1 MHKYEILPTA
11 IVIVA
16 FLATLVAGLFLLKPS
31 PSQESWRLFP
41 VVDACSVEHP
51 PVPCK
56 GAFQ

>member
-1 MHKYEILPTA
+1 MHKTEIPPTA
-11 IVIVA
+11 IVVVA
-16 FLATLVAGLFLLKPS
+16 LLVTLVAGLVLLKPS
-31 PSQESWRLFP
+31 PAQESWRLFP

>member
-1 MHKYEILPTA
+1 MHKTEILPTA
-11 IVIVA
+11 IVVVA
-16 FLATLVAGLFLLKPS
+16 LLVTLVAGLILLKPS

-51 PVPCK
+51 LVPCK

>member
-1 MHKYEILPTA
+1 MHKTEILPTA
-11 IVIVA
+11 IVVVA
-16 FLATLVAGLFLLKPS
+16 LLVMLVAGLTLLKPS